1 MSDSSSNTSRTIAL
15 FDCDYHKFDEH
26 LEFYTALGFDIV
38 YYQKA
43 PYRYA
48 SVKMGGLTEIGF
60 YGARNDREGIN
71 RGGCY
76 VDVPDVREV
85 YEQLRANLKAY
96 YGRIPVKG
104 TPRISR
110 LNKTAEDWRVNIT
123 DLNENTIIIGESL
136 GDSTTLMQREEARVK
151 ALQSKFE
158 KLYASAYRFAY
169 SKEDYFAA
177 RNTLEV
183 AFNKYVN
190 DGSDEY
196 VVKARVLQA
205 EVFDALN
212 QRDRAIEAI
221 TLAKEIVVSELE
233 QAALRTTYERLR
245 ELEQEDI

>member
-1 MSDSSSNTSRTIAL
+1 MSDSSSTTSRTIAL

-48 SVKMGGLTEIGF
+48 SVKMDGLTEIGF

-76 VDVPDVREV
+76 VEVSNVREV
-85 YEQLRANLKAY
+85 YNQLRANLKAY
-96 YGRIPVKG
+96 YRRIPVKG

-169 SKEDYFAA
+169 SKEDYLAA

-183 AFNKYVN
+183 AFNKFVTDASN
-190 DGSDEY
+190 EY

-205 EVFDALN
+205 EVFDSLN
-212 QRDRAIEAI
+212 QHGRAKEAA
-221 TLAKEIVVSELE
+221 TLAKAIVVSEQE
-233 QAALRTTYERLR
+233 QVALQATYERLR
-245 ELEQEDI
+245 ELEQQE